1 MDQLLWVRQV
11 RRLTCDL
18 RITIKHLIPNG
29 NIFKIEYES
38 ITVSSFLL
46 KNIVKI
52 EGMSIADYTF
62 AEVTEVFQRFKSRAK
77 PPGPL
82 SGRKSQT

>member
-52 EGMSIADYTF
+52 GGMSIADYTF
-62 AEVTEVFQRFKSRAK
+62 AV
-77 PPGPL
+77 
-82 SGRKSQT
+82 SGDFFFLF